1 MAGKKEPTSKDAIK
15 YYDEIMVRAS
25 TSGYRFVNKIIS
37 AKSKNRSVLIIPDDK
52 LWDDLIARNQGELK
66 ELDINNP
73 EEANI
78 KFIYQFAEDLKTGWI
93 DIDPES
99 FSKGKITKITYNNLG
114 YDIPI
119 NKDLLPL
126 KLRKVE
132 WNNISYR
139 IFISSNLVLGLKK
152 RFDSALEGYGFTIM
166 TLYKI
171 L

>member
-15 YYDEIMVRAS
+15 YYDDIMVRAS

-52 LWDDLIARNQGELK
+52 LWDDLIARDQGELK

-73 EEANI
+73 EEAKI

-99 FSKGKITKITYNNLG
+99 FSKGKIT
-114 YDIPI
+114 
-119 NKDLLPL
+119 
-126 KLRKVE
+126 
-132 WNNISYR
+132 
-139 IFISSNLVLGLKK
+139 IFGGIC
-152 RFDSALEGYGFTIM
+152 TIR
-166 TLYKI
+166 
-171 L
+171 